1 MFNRYASNWGKIT
14 LGNSLGG
21 EVLAYGFFILMASFI
36 FSLIFDLVILW
47 NLVKNK
53 IQKELG
59 IIYFLWTFLTYT
71 VLVLGADNKKFLLY
85 MLRSVC
91 TP

>member
-36 FSLIFDLVILW
+36 FFFDI
-47 NLVKNK
+47 
-53 IQKELG
+53 
-59 IIYFLWTFLTYT
+59 
-71 VLVLGADNKKFLLY
+71 
-85 MLRSVC
+85 
-91 TP
+91 